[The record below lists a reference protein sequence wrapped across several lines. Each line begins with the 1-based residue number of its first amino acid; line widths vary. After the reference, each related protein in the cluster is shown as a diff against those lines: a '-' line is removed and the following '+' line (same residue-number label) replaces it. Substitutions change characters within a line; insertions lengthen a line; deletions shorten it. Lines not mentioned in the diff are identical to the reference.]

1 MTTTTQTTPIKYG
14 VTEAKKAEL
23 DALSLDVMNAQDKV
37 VQLQSVVDSL
47 TEKSNTFKADLS
59 ASVTS
64 LDVATKNQSD
74 LASIINMA
82 KNLKNNSEI
91 AFDEV
96 SSADQ
101 RTKQLALKVREVML
115 ELIYSAEVIDKLQNL
130 IIRKKALNPLI
141 SDDLVNMI
149 TKAGTDANNAVALML
164 VALNSTFTA
173 QASIIEAR
181 AATGLE
187 LGASISL
194 YNSLNEPANADGTL
208 NEESTSQEDL
218 EKIRVLINNAYNH
231 AVTVNKTASDAVDS
245 VTKQLNAAN
254 AQLMQA
260 QIKLQSLEAGYAA
273 ANAAALAS

>member
-1 MTTTTQTTPIKYG
+1 MTTITPIIPVKYG

-23 DALSLDVMNAQDKV
+23 DALSIDVMNAQDKV
-37 VQLQSVVDSL
+37 MQLQSVVDSL

-74 LASIINMA
+74 LANIINMA
-82 KNLKNNSEI
+82 KNLKDNSEI
-91 AFDEV
+91 AFNEV
-96 SSADQ
+96 NSADQ

-187 LGASISL
+187 LGESISL

-208 NEESTSQEDL
+208 NEKSTNKNDL
-218 EKIRVLINNAYNH
+218 EKIRVLINNAYNS
-231 AVTVNKTASDAVDS
+231 AVTANKTASDAVDS
-245 VTKQLNAAN
+245 VTKQLNTAN